1 MRVYVDGIGL
11 LGPGLSGWSQACAV
25 FRGETAYAAGVTA
38 RPTVD
43 LLPPAERRR
52 CGDTVRLALHVGVEA
67 VRASGADAAALA
79 AVFASS
85 SGDGEVTHHI
95 CLALARAERDVSPTR
110 FHNSVHNAPAGY
122 WSIATEAREPST
134 SLCAYEGSFAAGLL
148 EAGLQVTAGQR
159 PVLLVA
165 YDAPYPPPLDVLY
178 PMVGAFGVGLVL
190 SPTAGATSLGSL
202 ELALAEGGDE
212 TKLPDPALE
221 SLRRGVAAARSLPL
235 LVALARGEQSCTHL
249 GYVPGANVVA
259 DAAPCATSAKR
270 GAG

>member
-11 LGPGLSGWSQACAV
+11 LGPGFGGWSQACAV
-25 FRGETAYAAGVTA
+25 FRGETAYAAGATA
-38 RPTVD
+38 RPSVD

-52 CGDTVRLALHVGVEA
+52 CGDTVRLALHVGLEA
-67 VRASGADAAALA
+67 VRASGADAARLA

-159 PVLLVA
+159 AVLLVA
-165 YDAPYPPPLDVLY
+165 CDTAHPEPLASACPVVAP
-178 PMVGAFGVGLVL
+178 FGVALLLGAAA
-190 SPTAGATSLGSL
+190 SAGCCASLDL
-202 ELALAEGGDE
+202 
-212 TKLPDPALE
+212 TLE
-221 SLRRGVAAARSLPL
+221 SDG
-235 LVALARGEQSCTHL
+235 
-249 GYVPGANVVA
+249 
-259 DAAPCATSAKR
+259 
-270 GAG
+270 